1 MARLQMKTPD
11 FFSFIPPI
19 TLFDPLAEVLGA
31 AENGIVEYSYEDVVK
46 LAGHSCPTVAGAYLM
61 VRSGLQSL
69 YSDKTPVRGEIK
81 VLMKGKLGEGV
92 VGVIANVASMI
103 TGATERGGFHGLG
116 GKFDRRNLLSYDAPI
131 EGEIALERIDTLERV
146 VLSYDPSFVPDD
158 PMMGGIL
165 PLILS
170 NRADKGERDLFG
182 ALWQERVRKIMIDYR
197 DDVTIVS
204 SMKGELSEAENHAVT
219 E

>member
-1 MARLQMKTPD
+1 MKTPD
-11 FFSFIPPI
+11 FFSLIPSI

-31 AENGIVEYSYEDVVK
+31 AENGIVEYTYEDVVK

-69 YSDKTPVRGEIK
+69 YGDETPVRGEIK

-103 TGATERGGFHGLG
+103 TGATEKGGFHGLG
-116 GKFDRRNLLSYDAPI
+116 GKFDRRDLLSYEAAI
-131 EGEIALERIDTLERV
+131 EEEMALERTDTLERV
-146 VLSYDPSFVPDD
+146 VLSYDPSCVPSD
-158 PMMGGIL
+158 PMTGALL

-182 ALWQERVRKIMIDYR
+182 ILWQERVQKIMIDYR
-197 DDVTIVS
+197 EDERLVRCT
-204 SMKGELSEAENHAVT
+204 KEENK
-219 E
+219 

>member
-1 MARLQMKTPD
+1 MKTPD
-11 FFSFIPPI
+11 FFSLIPSI

-31 AENGIVEYSYEDVVK
+31 AENGIVEYTYEDIVK

-69 YSDKTPVRGEIK
+69 YGDETPVRGEIK

-103 TGATERGGFHGLG
+103 TGATEKGGFHGLG
-116 GKFDRRNLLSYDAPI
+116 GKFDRRDLLSYEAAI
-131 EGEIALERIDTLERV
+131 EEEMALERTDTLERV
-146 VLSYDPSFVPDD
+146 VLSYDPSCVPSD
-158 PMMGGIL
+158 PMTGALL

-182 ALWQERVRKIMIDYR
+182 ILWQERVRKIMIDYR
-197 DDVTIVS
+197 EDERLVRCT
-204 SMKGELSEAENHAVT
+204 KEENK
-219 E
+219 